1 MSYIFMRSDERI
13 QKHKDEINK
22 LDITTIELEKIKTEL
37 ITNRTNKYIE
47 FFSNPIDICSNFYP
61 IEYFKRQI
69 FIGGL
74 TYKID
79 EITNIIRI
87 LQDSIKKE
95 YKYIDDIIEEQKL
108 IDNIPDNV

>member
-1 MSYIFMRSDERI
+1 MRSDERI
-13 QKHKDEINK
+13 QQHKDEINK
-22 LDITTIELEKIKTEL
+22 LDSTSQELEKLKTEL
-37 ITNRTNKYIE
+37 IINRSNKYIE

-79 EITNIIRI
+79 EISNIIRI

-95 YKYIDDIIEEQKL
+95 YKYIDNIIEEQKL
-108 IDNIPDNV
+108 INDIPDTI